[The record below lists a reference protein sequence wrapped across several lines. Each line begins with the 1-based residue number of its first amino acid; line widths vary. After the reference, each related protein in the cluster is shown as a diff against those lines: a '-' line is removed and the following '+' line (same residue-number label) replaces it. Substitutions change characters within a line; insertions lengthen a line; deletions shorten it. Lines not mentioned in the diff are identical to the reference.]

1 MKIGFFDSGLGGLVV
16 MNSVRNLLPQYD
28 YVFFGDTVNLPF
40 GDKTEEEIFDLTRDG
55 VERLFEED
63 CNLVLVACN
72 TASAETLRRLRDDWL
87 EEEYPGRKL
96 LGVIVP
102 MVEEVLDCNAKKAVL
117 IATTRTVSSC
127 KYEQLFAE
135 YEDAPQLVSIATPN
149 LAPLIEAGK
158 IEEAFYEV
166 KDIANE
172 ALKAGADSLIL
183 GCTHYALLRP
193 LLQEYCQA
201 ESLMI
206 FSPDQIIPKK
216 VLWYL
221 ERHAEITDELT
232 LGGTLDVQL
241 SKNRPEYKTFLQS
254 LQN

>member
-16 MNSVRNLLPQYD
+16 MRAVRNLLPQYD

-40 GDKTEEEIFDLTRDG
+40 GDKTEEEIFEITRDG

-63 CNLVLVACN
+63 CALVIIASN
-72 TASAETLRRLRDDWL
+72 TASAETLRRLQDDWL
-87 EEEYPGRKL
+87 EDYYPGRKL

-102 MVEEVLDCNAKKAVL
+102 MVEEVVECAAKKAL
-117 IATTRTVSSC
+117 LLDTNRTVSSR
-127 KYEQLFAE
+127 KYEQVF
-135 YEDAPQLVSIATPN
+135 EDFEERPQLVSIATPN
-149 LAPLIEAGK
+149 LALLIEAGK

-166 KDIANE
+166 KGIVDE
-172 ALKAGADSLIL
+172 ALAAGADSLML

-193 LLQEYCQA
+193 LLQEQYQT

-216 VLWYL
+216 LLRYL
-221 ERHAEITDELT
+221 ERHEEISSELT
-232 LGGTLDVQL
+232 RGGALDVQL
-241 SKNRPEYKTFLQS
+241 SQHRPEYEAFLES
-254 LQN
+254 L